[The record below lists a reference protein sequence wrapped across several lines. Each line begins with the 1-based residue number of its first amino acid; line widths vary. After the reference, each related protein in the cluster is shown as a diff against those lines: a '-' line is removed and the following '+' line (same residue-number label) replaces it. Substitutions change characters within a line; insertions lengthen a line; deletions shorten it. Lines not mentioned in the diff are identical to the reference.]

1 MLKNLFSPIE
11 IGKLRIPNRLVVPA
25 MVMNYCNGDGTATE
39 KYVAYHEAKAR
50 GGWGL
55 IITEDYA
62 VDPKGKGFSNVP
74 GLWNDGQIE
83 SHSKLTRRIH
93 DIGGKIFAQ
102 IYHAGRQTS
111 RALIGSEP
119 VAPSPIPCPRLQE
132 IPHALRLNEIRDI
145 VEEFGD
151 CALRARKA
159 GFDGIE
165 IHGAHGYLIA
175 QFMSPYSNKRIDDY
189 GGNIL
194 NRMRFPLEIVSN
206 VRSKAGTDFPA
217 IFRISGDEMVPG
229 GRTIEDTKTM
239 AAMLE
244 KAGVD
249 ALHISAGVYGS
260 AYAIT
265 PPAAVRHGW
274 IAHFAEEVKKVVDLP
289 VITVGRI
296 NDPLL
301 AETIIAGGK
310 ADLVAMGRA
319 SLADPE
325 LPKKAAAGRFA
336 DINHCIGCLQGCIGM
351 ISRGRPATC
360 LVNPTLGK
368 EEEFRIK
375 PATIKKRVFIAGA
388 GPAGMEAA
396 RVAGK
401 RGHEVHLFEK
411 ADRLGGQFYTASIP
425 PSKGE
430 IAGFIVWQRKQLEE
444 NHVSIRLST
453 QLTEEIV
460 KEQNPDVVVIATG
473 SVPVSPHWPGMK
485 RANVVTAHD
494 ALEGKT
500 DVGRSVAVVGGGMV
514 GSETASHL
522 ANHGKE
528 VSIVEMLPEIAADV
542 NPRSRPFLLKDLAE
556 HNVKIYVN
564 SAVKEVLA
572 DGLRI
577 EREGREEKIG
587 PFDTV
592 ILAVGL
598 EPCNG
603 LKSKLEGKVVRLIT
617 IGDALSPRKA
627 LEAIEEGYRAG
638 LEV

>member
-1 MLKNLFSPIE
+1 MLKNIFSPIQ
-11 IGKLRIPNRLVVPA
+11 IGKVRISNRLVVPA
-25 MVMNYCNGDGTATE
+25 MVTNYCNGDGTATE
-39 KYVAYHEAKAR
+39 RYVAYHETKAR

-62 VDPKGKGFSNVP
+62 VDPKGKGFPNVP

-83 SHSKLTRRIH
+83 SHLKLTRRIH
-93 DIGGKIFAQ
+93 DIGSKIFAQ

-111 RALIGSEP
+111 RVLIGCRP
-119 VAPSPIPCPRLQE
+119 IAPSPIPCPRLQE
-132 IPHALRLNEIRDI
+132 IPHALRVTEIHDV

-159 GFDGIE
+159 GFDGME

-175 QFMSPYSNKRIDDY
+175 QFMSLYSNKRIDEY
-189 GGNIL
+189 GGDLL
-194 NRMRFPLEIVSN
+194 NRMRFPLEILSN
-206 VRSKAGTDFPA
+206 VRSKAGSDFPV

-229 GRTIEDTKTM
+229 GRTMEDTKTI
-239 AAMLE
+239 AVMLQ

-265 PPAAVRHGW
+265 PPAAIRHGW
-274 IAHFAEEVKKVVDLP
+274 ITHFAEEVKKVVNIP

-301 AETIIAGGK
+301 AETILAGRK

-325 LPKKAAAGRFA
+325 LPKKAAAERVS
-336 DINHCIGCLQGCIGM
+336 DINYCIGCLQGCIGM
-351 ISRGRPATC
+351 ISQGQPATC

-368 EEEFRIK
+368 EEELRIK
-375 PATIKKRVFIAGA
+375 RSDLRKKVFIAGA

-396 RVAGK
+396 MVAGK

-430 IAGFIVWQRKQLEE
+430 IAGFIAWQRRQLEE
-444 NHVSIRLST
+444 NHVFIHLNT
-453 QLTEEIV
+453 KFTEEIV
-460 KEQNPDVVVIATG
+460 NEQNPDVVVLATG
-473 SVPVSPHWPGMK
+473 STPVSPNLPGVK
-485 RANVVTAHD
+485 RANVVTAYD
-494 ALEGKT
+494 VLEGKT
-500 DVGRSVAVVGGGMV
+500 DIGRSVAVIGGGMV

-528 VSIVEMLPEIAADV
+528 VSIVEMLPEIAPEV
-542 NPRSRPFLLKDLAE
+542 NARSKPFLLKDLAE
-556 HNVKIYVN
+556 HNVTLYLN
-564 SAVKEVLA
+564 SMVKEILP

-577 EREGREEKIG
+577 ERDGREEKIG
-587 PFDTV
+587 PFDSI
-592 ILAVGL
+592 ILAVGVQS
-598 EPCNG
+598 CND
-603 LKSKLEGKVVRLIT
+603 LKFKLEGKVARLIT
-617 IGDALSPRKA
+617 IGDASAPRKA
-627 LEAIEEGYRAG
+627 LQAIREGYLAG

>member
-1 MLKNLFSPIE
+1 MLKNIFSSIE
-11 IGKLRIPNRLVVPA
+11 IGRVRIPNRLVVPA
-25 MVMNYCNGDGTATE
+25 MVTNYCNGDGTATE

-83 SHSKLTRRIH
+83 SHSTLTKRIH

-102 IYHAGRQTS
+102 IYHAGRQTG
-111 RALIGSEP
+111 RVLIGCQP
-119 VAPSPIPCPRLQE
+119 VAPSPIACPRLQE
-132 IPHALRLNEIRDI
+132 IPHELTVSEVRKI

-175 QFMSPYSNKRIDDY
+175 QFMSPYSNKRIDEY
-189 GGNIL
+189 GGNLL
-194 NRMRFPLEIVSN
+194 NRLRFPLEIVSN
-206 VRSKAGTDFPA
+206 IRLKAGSDFPT

-229 GRTIEDTKTM
+229 GRTIEDTK
-239 AAMLE
+239 AVASVLE
-244 KAGVD
+244 EAGVD

-265 PPAAVRHGW
+265 PPSAIRHGW
-274 IAHFAEEVKKVVDLP
+274 ITDHAEEVKKVVDIP

-301 AETIIAGGK
+301 AETIIAGKK

-336 DINHCIGCLQGCIGM
+336 DINRCIACLQGCIGM
-351 ISRGRPATC
+351 ISRGQPATC
-360 LVNPTLGK
+360 LVNPALGK
-368 EEEFRIK
+368 EELRIR
-375 PATIKKRVFIAGA
+375 PADLKKKIFIAGA

-396 RVAGK
+396 MVAAK

-411 ADRLGGQFYTASIP
+411 ADRLGGQLYTASIP

-430 IAGFIVWQRKQLEE
+430 IAGFIAWQKKQLED
-444 NHVSIRLST
+444 NHVSIHLNTELS
-453 QLTEEIV
+453 EGIV
-460 KEQNPDVVVIATG
+460 NEQKPDVVVVATG
-473 SVPVSPHWPGMK
+473 STPASPHLPGVE
-485 RANVVTAHD
+485 RENVVTAQEV
-494 ALEGKT
+494 LEGKK
-500 DVGRSVAVVGGGMV
+500 DVGLRVAVIGGGMV

-528 VSIVEMLPEIAADV
+528 VTIVEMLPEIAADV
-542 NPRSRPFLLKDLAE
+542 NARSRPFLLKDLAE
-556 HNVKIYVN
+556 HHVKLFLN
-564 SAVKEVLA
+564 STVKEVFA
-572 DGLRI
+572 DGLIIGRD
-577 EREGREEKIG
+577 GREEKIG

-592 ILAVGL
+592 ILAVGV
-598 EPCNG
+598 EPCND
-603 LKSKLEGKVVRLIT
+603 LRSKLEGKVARLIT

-627 LEAIEEGYRAG
+627 LEAIGEGYLAG

>member
-1 MLKNLFSPIE
+1 MLKNIFSPIQ
-11 IGKLRIPNRLVVPA
+11 IGKVKISNRLVVPA
-25 MVMNYCNGDGTATE
+25 MVTNYCNGDGTATE
-39 KYVAYHEAKAR
+39 KYIAYHEAKAR

-62 VDPKGKGFSNVP
+62 VDPKGKGFPNVP

-83 SHSKLTRRIH
+83 SHAKLTRRVH

-111 RALIGSEP
+111 RALIGCQP
-119 VAPSPIPCPRLQE
+119 LAPSPIPCPRLQE
-132 IPHALRLNEIRDI
+132 IPHALSLKEIHDI

-151 CALRARKA
+151 CALRARRA
-159 GFDGIE
+159 GFNGIE

-175 QFMSPYSNKRIDDY
+175 QFMSPYSNKRIDEY
-189 GGNIL
+189 GGNLL
-194 NRMRFPLEIVSN
+194 NRMRFPSEIVSN
-206 VRSKAGTDFPA
+206 VRSKAGSDFPA

-229 GRTIEDTKTM
+229 GRTIEDTKTI
-239 AAMLE
+239 AVMLE

-265 PPAAVRHGW
+265 PPAAIRHGW
-274 IAHFAEEVKKVVDLP
+274 IAHFAEEVKTVVNIP

-301 AETIIAGGK
+301 AETILAGKK

-325 LPKKAAAGRFA
+325 LPNKAAAERFA

-351 ISRGRPATC
+351 ISRGQPATC

-368 EEEFRIK
+368 EEELRIK
-375 PATIKKRVFIAGA
+375 AADLKKKVFIAGA

-396 RVAGK
+396 MVAGK

-430 IAGFIVWQRKQLEE
+430 IAGFITWQRRQLEE
-444 NHVSIRLST
+444 NHVFIHLNT
-453 QLTEEIV
+453 ELTEEIV
-460 KEQNPDVVVIATG
+460 NEQNPDAVVLATG
-473 SVPVSPHWPGMK
+473 SIPASPNLPGLK
-485 RANVVTAHD
+485 RGSVVTAHD
-494 ALEGKT
+494 VLEGKT
-500 DVGRSVAVVGGGMV
+500 DVGQTVAVIGGGMV

-528 VSIVEMLPEIAADV
+528 VSIVEMLPEIAADI
-542 NPRSRPFLLKDLAE
+542 NARSKPFLLKDLAE
-556 HNVKIYVN
+556 HNVRLYLN
-564 SAVKEVLA
+564 SVVKEILA

-577 EREGREEKIG
+577 ERDGREEKIG
-587 PFDTV
+587 PFDTI
-592 ILAVGL
+592 ILAVGVQ
-598 EPCNG
+598 PCND
-603 LKSKLEGKVVRLIT
+603 LTRKLDGKVARLLT
-617 IGDALSPRKA
+617 IGDASNPRKA
-627 LEAIEEGYRAG
+627 LEAIGEGYLAG

>member
-1 MLKNLFSPIE
+1 M
-11 IGKLRIPNRLVVPA
+11 
-25 MVMNYCNGDGTATE
+25 
-39 KYVAYHEAKAR
+39 
-50 GGWGL
+50 
-55 IITEDYA
+55 
-62 VDPKGKGFSNVP
+62 DPKGKGFSNVP
-74 GLWNDGQIE
+74 GLWNDKQVE
-83 SHSKLTRRIH
+83 SHSKLTKRIH
-93 DIGGKIFAQ
+93 DIGSKIFAQ

-111 RALIGSEP
+111 KALIACQP

-132 IPHALRLNEIRDI
+132 IPRALKLNEIQEI

-175 QFMSPYSNKRIDDY
+175 QFMSLYSNKRIDDY
-189 GGNIL
+189 GGNLL
-194 NRMRFPLEIVSN
+194 NRMRFPLEILSN
-206 VRSKAGTDFPA
+206 VRSKAGSDFPVL
-217 IFRISGDEMVPG
+217 FRISGDEMVPG

-249 ALHISAGVYGS
+249 GLHISAGVYGS

-265 PPAAVRHGW
+265 PPAAIRHGW
-274 IAHFAEEVKKVVDLP
+274 IVHFAEEVKKVVNIP

-301 AETIIAGGK
+301 AETILAGKK

-336 DINHCIGCLQGCIGM
+336 EINHCIGCLQGCIGM
-351 ISRGRPATC
+351 ISRGQPATC

-368 EEEFRIK
+368 EELRIK
-375 PATIKKRVFIAGA
+375 PADRKKRVFIAGA

-396 RVAGK
+396 MVAAK

-430 IAGFIVWQRKQLEE
+430 IAGFITWQRKQLEE
-444 NHVSIRLST
+444 NHVSVRLNT
-453 QLTEEIV
+453 ELTEEIIN
-460 KEQNPDVVVIATG
+460 EQKPDVVVLATG
-473 SVPVSPHWPGMK
+473 SKPLTPNLLGVK
-485 RANVVTAHD
+485 RANVVTAHEVLD
-494 ALEGKT
+494 GKT
-500 DVGRSVAVVGGGMV
+500 EVGRTVAIIGGGMV

-522 ANHGKE
+522 ANHGKVVCIIE
-528 VSIVEMLPEIAADV
+528 ILPEIASDV
-542 NPRSRPFLLKDLAE
+542 NARSRPFLLKDLAE
-556 HNVKIYVN
+556 HNVRLYLN
-564 SAVKEVLA
+564 STVKEVLA

-577 EREGREEKIG
+577 EREGTEEKIG

-592 ILAVGL
+592 VLAVGL
-598 EPCNG
+598 EPCND
-603 LKSKLEGKVVRLIT
+603 LRFKLEGKVVRFIT
-617 IGDALSPRKA
+617 IGDALTPRKA
-627 LEAIEEGYRAG
+627 LEAIAEGYHAG

>member
-11 IGKLRIPNRLVVPA
+11 IGKLKIPNRLVVPA

-111 RALIGSEP
+111 RALMGSQP
-119 VAPSPIPCPRLQE
+119 VAPSPIPCPRFQE
-132 IPHALRLNEIRDI
+132 IPHALRVNEIRDI

-189 GGNIL
+189 GGNVL

-206 VRSKAGTDFPA
+206 VRSKAGSDFPA

-274 IAHFAEEVKKVVDLP
+274 IVHFAEEVKKVVDIP
-289 VITVGRI
+289 VIAVGRI

-301 AETIIAGGK
+301 AETIIAGRK

-336 DINHCIGCLQGCIGM
+336 DINQCIGCLQGCIGM
-351 ISRGRPATC
+351 IGRGQPATC

-375 PATIKKRVFIAGA
+375 PANIKKRVFIAGA

-396 RVAGK
+396 MVAGK

-444 NHVSIRLST
+444 NHVSVHLST
-453 QLTEEIV
+453 ELTEEIV

-473 SVPVSPHWPGMK
+473 SVPVSPHWPGVK

-500 DVGRSVAVVGGGMV
+500 DVGRCVAVVGGGMV
-514 GSETASHL
+514 GSETSSHL

-528 VSIVEMLPEIAADV
+528 VSIVEMLPEIAADI
-542 NPRSRPFLLKDLAE
+542 NSRSRPFLLKDLAE
-556 HNVKIYVN
+556 HNVKMYLN
-564 SAVKEVLA
+564 STVKEILA

-577 EREGREEKIG
+577 ERDGRQEEIG

-592 ILAVGL
+592 ILAVGV
-598 EPCNG
+598 EPCND
-603 LKSKLEGKVVRLIT
+603 LRSKLEGKIVRLIT

-627 LEAIEEGYRAG
+627 LEAIREGYLAG

>member
-1 MLKNLFSPIE
+1 MLKNIFSPIQ
-11 IGKLRIPNRLVVPA
+11 IGKARIPNRLVVPA
-25 MVMNYCNGDGTATE
+25 MVTNYCNGDGTATE
-39 KYVAYHEAKAR
+39 KYVAYHEAKAK

-62 VDPKGKGFSNVP
+62 VDPKGKGFPNVP

-111 RALIGSEP
+111 RTLIGRQP
-119 VAPSPIPCPRLQE
+119 VAPSPIPCPRYQE
-132 IPHALRLNEIRDI
+132 IPHALGLKEIRDI
-145 VEEFGD
+145 IEEFGD

-175 QFMSPYSNKRIDDY
+175 QFMSPYSNKRIDEY
-189 GGNIL
+189 GGNLL
-194 NRMRFPLEIVSN
+194 NRMRFPLEILSN
-206 VRSKAGTDFPA
+206 VRSKTGSDFPA

-229 GRTIEDTKTM
+229 GRTIEDTKTI
-239 AAMLE
+239 AGILE

-260 AYAIT
+260 AHAIT
-265 PPAAVRHGW
+265 PPAAIRHGW
-274 IAHFAEEVKKVVDLP
+274 IVHLAEEVKKVVNIP

-301 AETIIAGGK
+301 AETILAGRK

-325 LPKKAAAGRFA
+325 LPNKAAAKRFA

-351 ISRGRPATC
+351 ISQGRPATC

-368 EEEFRIK
+368 EEELRIK
-375 PATIKKRVFIAGA
+375 PADLKKKVFIAGA

-396 RVAGK
+396 MVAGK

-411 ADRLGGQFYTASIP
+411 ADRMGGQFYTASIP

-430 IAGFIVWQRKQLEE
+430 IAGFIVWQRRQLEE
-444 NHVSIRLST
+444 NHVFIHLST
-453 QLTEEIV
+453 ELTEEIV
-460 KEQNPDVVVIATG
+460 NEQNPDVVVLATG
-473 SVPVSPHWPGMK
+473 STPVSPNFPGVK
-485 RANVVTAHD
+485 RPNVVTAHD
-494 ALEGKT
+494 VLEGKT
-500 DVGRSVAVVGGGMV
+500 DVGKKVAVIGGGMV
-514 GSETASHL
+514 GSETANHL

-528 VSIVEMLPEIAADV
+528 VSIVEMLPEIAPEV
-542 NPRSRPFLLKDLAE
+542 NARSKPFLLKDLAD
-556 HNVKIYVN
+556 HDVRLYLN
-564 SAVKEVLA
+564 SVVKEVSG

-577 EREGREEKIG
+577 ERDGREEKIG
-587 PFDTV
+587 PFDSIV
-592 ILAVGL
+592 LAVGVQA
-598 EPCNG
+598 CND
-603 LKSKLEGKVVRLIT
+603 LRAKLEGKVARLIT
-617 IGDALSPRKA
+617 IGDALNPRKA
-627 LEAIEEGYRAG
+627 LEAIGEGYQAG

>member
-1 MLKNLFSPIE
+1 MLKNLFSSIE
-11 IGKLRIPNRLVVPA
+11 IGNVRISNRLVVPA
-25 MVMNYCNGDGTATE
+25 MVTNFCHGDGTATE
-39 KYVAYHEAKAR
+39 RYVAYHEAKAR

-74 GLWNDGQIE
+74 GLWNDSQIE
-83 SHSKLTRRIH
+83 GHSKLPKRIH
-93 DIGGKIFAQ
+93 DVGGKIFAQ
-102 IYHAGRQTS
+102 VYHAGRQTS
-111 RALIGSEP
+111 MALIGCQP

-132 IPHALRLNEIRDI
+132 IPHALEGNEIRDI

-151 CALRARKA
+151 CARRARKA

-175 QFMSPYSNKRIDDY
+175 QFMSPYSNKRIDEY
-189 GGNIL
+189 GGNLL

-206 VRSKAGTDFPA
+206 VRSKAGSDFPVL
-217 IFRISGDEMVPG
+217 FRISGDEMVPG
-229 GRTIEDTKTM
+229 GRTIEDTKTI

-244 KAGVD
+244 RAGVD
-249 ALHISAGVYGS
+249 GLHISAGVYGS

-265 PPAAVRHGW
+265 PPAAIRHGW
-274 IAHFAEEVKKVVDLP
+274 IVHFAEEVKKVVDVP

-301 AETIIAGGK
+301 AETIIAGKK

-336 DINHCIGCLQGCIGM
+336 DINGCIGCLQGCIGM
-351 ISRGRPATC
+351 ISRGQPATC

-368 EEEFRIK
+368 EEELRIK
-375 PATIKKRVFIAGA
+375 PADRKRRVLIAGA

-396 RVAGK
+396 MVAGK

-430 IAGFIVWQRKQLEE
+430 IGGFIVWQKKQLEE
-444 NHVSIRLST
+444 NRVSVHLNAE
-453 QLTEEIV
+453 LTEEIV
-460 KEQNPDVVVIATG
+460 IGQNPDVVVLATG
-473 SVPVSPHWPGMK
+473 STPVTPHWPGVK
-485 RANVVTAHD
+485 RANVVTAQD
-494 ALEGKT
+494 VLEGRT
-500 DVGRSVAVVGGGMV
+500 EVGRSVAVIGGGMV

-528 VSIVEMLPEIAADV
+528 VTMVEMLPEIAADV
-542 NPRSRPFLLKDLAE
+542 NARSRPFLLKDLAE
-556 HNVKIYVN
+556 QNVKVYVN
-564 SAVKEVLA
+564 ATVKEVLV

-577 EREGREEKIG
+577 ERDSREEKIG

-592 ILAVGL
+592 VLAVGV
-598 EPCNG
+598 EPCND
-603 LKSKLEGKVVRLIT
+603 LRSKLEGKVARLIT

-627 LEAIEEGYRAG
+627 LEAIAEGYQTG

>member
-1 MLKNLFSPIE
+1 MLKNVFSPIK
-11 IGKLRIPNRLVVPA
+11 IGKIRIPNRLVVPA
-25 MVMNYCNGDGTATE
+25 MVMNYCHRDGTATE
-39 KYVAYHEAKAR
+39 RYIAYHEAKAR

-74 GLWNDGQIE
+74 GLWNDSQVE

-111 RALIGSEP
+111 RAIIGGQP
-119 VAPSPIPCPRLQE
+119 VAPSPIPCPRFQE
-132 IPHALRLNEIRDI
+132 IPHALRVNEIQEI

-165 IHGAHGYLIA
+165 LHGAHGYLIA
-175 QFMSPYSNKRIDDY
+175 QFMSPYSNKRTDDY
-189 GGNIL
+189 GGNLL
-194 NRMRFPLEIVSN
+194 NRMRFPLEIVSS
-206 VRSKAGTDFPA
+206 VRSKAGSDFPV

-229 GRTIEDTKTM
+229 GRTIEDTKAM

-249 ALHISAGVYGS
+249 GLHISAGVYGS

-265 PPAAVRHGW
+265 PPAAIRHGW
-274 IAHFAEEVKKVVDLP
+274 IVHFAEEVKKIVNIP

-296 NDPLL
+296 NDPFL
-301 AETIIAGGK
+301 AETIIAGRK

-325 LPKKAAAGRFA
+325 LPRKAAAERFA

-351 ISRGRPATC
+351 ISRGQPATC

-368 EEEFRIK
+368 EEELRIK
-375 PATIKKRVFIAGA
+375 PADRKKRVLIAGA

-396 RVAGK
+396 MVAGK

-411 ADRLGGQFYTASIP
+411 ADWLGGQFYTASVP

-430 IAGFIVWQRKQLEE
+430 IAGFIVWQKRQLEE
-444 NHVSIRLST
+444 NHVSVHLST
-453 QLTEEIV
+453 ELTEEIV
-460 KEQNPDVVVIATG
+460 NEQNPDVVVLATG
-473 SVPVSPHWPGMK
+473 STPVIPNLPGVK
-485 RANVVTAHD
+485 RANVVTAQEV
-494 ALEGKT
+494 LEAKT
-500 DVGRSVAVVGGGMV
+500 EVGRTIAVIGGGMV

-528 VSIVEMLPEIAADV
+528 VSIIEMLAEIAADV
-542 NPRSRPFLLKDLAE
+542 NARSKPFLLKDLSE
-556 HNVKIYVN
+556 HNVKVYVN
-564 SAVKEVLA
+564 SRVKEVLA

-577 EREGREEKIG
+577 ERDGREEKIG
-587 PFDTV
+587 PFNTIV
-592 ILAVGL
+592 LAVGV
-598 EPCNG
+598 ESCND
-603 LKSKLEGKVVRLIT
+603 LRAKLEGKVARLIT
-617 IGDALSPRKA
+617 IGDAASPRKA
-627 LEAIEEGYRAG
+627 LEAIGEGYLAG
-638 LEV
+638 LEI

>member
-11 IGKLRIPNRLVVPA
+11 IGRVRISNRLVVPA
-25 MVMNYCNGDGTATE
+25 MVMNYCHRDGTATE

-74 GLWNDGQIE
+74 GLWNDTQVE
-83 SHSKLTRRIH
+83 SHSKLARRIH
-93 DIGGKIFAQ
+93 DLGGKIFAQ

-111 RALIGSEP
+111 RALIGDQP

-132 IPHALRLNEIRDI
+132 IPHALRANEIREI

-189 GGNIL
+189 GGNLL

-206 VRSKAGTDFPA
+206 VRSKAGSDFPVL
-217 IFRISGDEMVPG
+217 FRISGDEMVPG

-244 KAGVD
+244 EAGVD

-265 PPAAVRHGW
+265 PPAAIRHGW
-274 IAHFAEEVKKVVDLP
+274 IVHFAEEVKKVVDIP

-296 NDPLL
+296 NDPFL
-301 AETIIAGGK
+301 AETIIAGKK

-336 DINHCIGCLQGCIGM
+336 DINYCIGCLQGCIGM
-351 ISRGRPATC
+351 ISRSLPATC

-368 EEEFRIK
+368 EKELRTK
-375 PATIKKRVFIAGA
+375 PADLKKKVFIAGA

-396 RVAGK
+396 MVAAK

-444 NHVSIRLST
+444 NHVSVHLNT
-453 QLTEEIV
+453 KLTEEIV
-460 KEQNPDVVVIATG
+460 NEQKPDIVVLATG
-473 SVPVSPHWPGMK
+473 SAPVSPNLPGVK
-485 RANVVTAHD
+485 RANVVTAHEV
-494 ALEGKT
+494 LEGKT
-500 DVGRSVAVVGGGMV
+500 DVGRRVAVIGGGMV
-514 GSETASHL
+514 GSETANHL

-528 VSIVEMLPEIAADV
+528 VSIIEMLPEIATDV
-542 NPRSRPFLLKDLAE
+542 NARSKPFLLKDLTE
-556 HNVKIYVN
+556 HSVRLYLN
-564 SAVKEVLA
+564 STVKEVLA

-577 EREGREEKIG
+577 EKEGREEEIG

-598 EPCNG
+598 EPCNE
-603 LKSKLEGKVVRLIT
+603 LRSKLEGKVSRLIT
-617 IGDALSPRKA
+617 IGDAVSPRKA
-627 LEAIEEGYRAG
+627 LEAIAEGYLAG